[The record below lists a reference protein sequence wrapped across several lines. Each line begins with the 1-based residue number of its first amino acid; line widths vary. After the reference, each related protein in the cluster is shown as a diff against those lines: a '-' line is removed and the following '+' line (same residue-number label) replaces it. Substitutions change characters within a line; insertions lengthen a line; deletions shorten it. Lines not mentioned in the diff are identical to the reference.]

1 MRMSSDNAFRNGII
15 AVIIV
20 FLLAVIG
27 FVIFTGTL
35 SFGLVSENYYADEL
49 AYQDQI
55 NRIERTNALA
65 QTVTVKFNLANGVQV
80 SFPALFEPA
89 AVEGSIKLFRPADK
103 SLDRRFPISL
113 NREGVQYISAANL
126 PVPGLWKIKI
136 FWQAEGIEYY
146 FEEELVISL

>member
-1 MRMSSDNAFRNGII
+1 MANKPNIFLRVLVIT
-15 AVIIV
+15 IIV
-20 FLLAVIG
+20 FMVLNVA

-55 NRIERTNALA
+55 DRMARTNALA
-65 QTVTVKFNLANGVQV
+65 QPVTVKFDLASGVKV

-89 AVEGSIKLFRPADK
+89 VVEGSIKLFRPSDK
-103 SLDRRFPISL
+103 RLDRRFPINLS
-113 NREGVQYISAANL
+113 REGVQYISAASL
-126 PVPGLWKIKI
+126 PVPGLWKVKI

-146 FEEELVISL
+146 FEKELVISL

>member
-1 MRMSSDNAFRNGII
+1 MKKTPNIFYRVLVIT
-15 AVIIV
+15 IIV
-20 FLLAVIG
+20 FMLLNVI
-27 FVIFTGTL
+27 FVIYTGTL

-55 NRIERTNALA
+55 ERIERTNALA
-65 QTVTVKFNLANGVQV
+65 QPVTVKFDLANGVKV

-89 AVEGSIKLFRPADK
+89 AVEGSIKLFRPSDQR
-103 SLDRRFPISL
+103 LDRRFSINL

-126 PVPGLWKIKI
+126 PVPGLWKVKI

-146 FEEELVISL
+146 FEEELIIVL

>member
-1 MRMSSDNAFRNGII
+1 MANKPNIFLRVLVIT
-15 AVIIV
+15 IIV
-20 FLLAVIG
+20 FMVLNVA

-55 NRIERTNALA
+55 DRMARTNALA
-65 QTVTVKFNLANGVQV
+65 QSVTVKFDLASGVKI

-89 AVEGSIKLFRPADK
+89 AVEGSIKLFRPSDK
-103 SLDRRFPISL
+103 RLDRRFPINLS
-113 NREGVQYISAANL
+113 REGVQYISAASL
-126 PVPGLWKIKI
+126 PVPGLWKVKI

-146 FEEELVISL
+146 FEKELVISL

>member
-1 MRMSSDNAFRNGII
+1 MSSDNVFRNGII

-27 FVIFTGTL
+27 FVIYTTTL

-55 NRIERTNALA
+55 DRIARTNALA
-65 QTVTVKFNLANGVQV
+65 QPVTVEFNSASGVKV
-80 SFPALFEPA
+80 RFPALFEPA
-89 AVEGSIKLFRPADK
+89 AVEGSIKLFRPSDK
-103 SLDRRFPISL
+103 RLDRRFTINL
-113 NREGVQYISAANL
+113 DREGIQYISANNL
-126 PVPGLWKIKI
+126 PVLGLWKVKI

-146 FEEELVISL
+146 LEEELMINL